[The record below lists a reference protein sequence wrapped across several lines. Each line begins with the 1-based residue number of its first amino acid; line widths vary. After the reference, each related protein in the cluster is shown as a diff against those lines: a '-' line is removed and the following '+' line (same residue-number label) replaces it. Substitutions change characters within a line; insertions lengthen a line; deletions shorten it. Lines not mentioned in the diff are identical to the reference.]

1 MAFSS
6 DRRHI
11 EIWSC
16 DPRRCVFTA
25 SDRGM
30 LSAQER
36 DAMTSFR
43 SQDAHRQYL
52 ASRVMLRQILSRYE
66 PHVAPAAW
74 RFENNGCG
82 KPRVSNAMSA
92 PLYFNI
98 SHISACV
105 VIAVSRGG
113 EVGVD
118 IETCAKLPDPQPLI
132 ALCFSDA
139 EKRHLTGL
147 ASAERRQA
155 FIRRWTLKEAWLK
168 ALGKGLSVPPASV
181 ECTWQADRW
190 QIDDHHHRLT
200 SRRGWSIDQRAL
212 SEDIQ
217 LAVVAAYPG
226 ASMDLIPW
234 LPSCKGDE
242 R

>member
-1 MAFSS
+1 
-6 DRRHI
+6 
-11 EIWSC
+11 
-16 DPRRCVFTA
+16 
-25 SDRGM
+25 
-30 LSAQER
+30 
-36 DAMTSFR
+36 MTSFR

-52 ASRVMLRQILSRYE
+52 VSRVMLRRVLSRYE
-66 PHVAPAAW
+66 PRVTPAAW
-74 RFENNGCG
+74 RFEKDGCG
-82 KPRVSNAMSA
+82 KPRVLNATPA

-118 IETCAKLPDPQPLI
+118 IETCAKLPDPQALI

-139 EKRHLTGL
+139 EKRHHTGL
-147 ASAERRQA
+147 ASAERCQA

-168 ALGKGLSVPPASV
+168 ALGKGLSVPPASI
-181 ECTWQADRW
+181 ECTWQAGRW

-200 SRRGWSIDQRAL
+200 SRRDWSIEQRAL
-212 SEDIQ
+212 TKDVQ

-234 LPSCKGDE
+234 LPSCNGDE